1 MTTKT
6 LTATPATFRK
16 IRTLVRHGHPE
27 SEISVRMLCAPGHL
41 KAFCAT
47 HQISLVPHYPDE
59 PAQPKAGA
67 DFDDKP
73 SAPYGISVV
82 IGRGTVDAMIAEA
95 KRRGTTPA
103 KLAAKILLLVS
114 APHERGENLFAAVL
128 DY

>member
-1 MTTKT
+1 MKT

-16 IRTLVRHGHPE
+16 IRTLVRHGHPPE
-27 SEISVRMLCAPGHL
+27 EISLRMLCGLPYL
-41 KAFCAT
+41 RSFCTT
-47 HQISLVPHYPDE
+47 HQISLAPCDDGE
-59 PAQPKAGA
+59 PAPPLKAGA

-82 IGRGTVDAMIAEA
+82 LGRGTVDAMIAEA